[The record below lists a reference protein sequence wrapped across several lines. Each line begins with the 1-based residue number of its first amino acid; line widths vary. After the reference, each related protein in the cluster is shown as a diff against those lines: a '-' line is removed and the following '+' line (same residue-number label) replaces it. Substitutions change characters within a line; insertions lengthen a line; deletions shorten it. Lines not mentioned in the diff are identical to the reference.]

1 METVMAETQAGQEN
15 AQEQRYEDP
24 NPPKSEGED
33 KGEEGG
39 KKGPAPR
46 IYTQEEVDRIANK
59 IRKNARYLGRKE
71 AEAELLK
78 AGATPKQA
86 QQATEPAKAAEPP
99 KREDFPDYESFLEAK
114 TDFTSRK
121 AAREERAAAEKE
133 ASAKS
138 QVEARTAAEREFKK
152 HAQAVMEDIPDWA
165 EVIEGAEDVEISGA
179 MGEAITEAGAIGPR
193 ILYYLVQ
200 HPEEAARICA
210 IKSLAAQAREIGK
223 LEARIEAELA
233 KKGNGKDKDNAGEE
247 AGDEDK
253 GGEDRGSEAEVKGE
267 EPERR
272 ADGTFKPKKDTRKA
286 PEPIE
291 PGSGRSANTNVLP
304 SDKDDV
310 DTWLRKRNAEL
321 ARERGG

>member
-1 METVMAETQAGQEN
+1 
-15 AQEQRYEDP
+15 
-24 NPPKSEGED
+24 
-33 KGEEGG
+33 
-39 KKGPAPR
+39 
-46 IYTQEEVDRIANK
+46 
-59 IRKNARYLGRKE
+59 
-71 AEAELLK
+71 
-78 AGATPKQA
+78 
-86 QQATEPAKAAEPP
+86 
-99 KREDFPDYESFLEAK
+99 LEAK

-121 AAREERAAAEKE
+121 ATREEREKADKE

-165 EVIEGAEDVEISGA
+165 EVIEGAEDVMISEA

-200 HPEEAARICA
+200 HPEEAERISE
-210 IKSLAAQAREIGK
+210 IRSRAAQAREIGK
-223 LEARIEAELA
+223 LEARIEAQIA
-233 KKGNGKDKDNAGEE
+233 KKGNGENKDGAGEEE

-253 GGEDRGSEAEVKGE
+253 GSEAEGKGE

-291 PGSGRSANTNVLP
+291 P
-304 SDKDDV
+304 
-310 DTWLRKRNAEL
+310 
-321 ARERGG
+321 